1 MQMYRF
7 FNPSAYGTDK
17 YVIIVSAT
25 GVKAIDAYL
34 DRYHPN
40 CKGIHLS
47 KDVHRNNVVVMSISQ
62 KILQDGVVS
71 FHPIVAIEI
80 C

>member
-1 MQMYRF
+1 MHLYRF
-7 FNPSAYGTDK
+7 FNPSAYGADK
-17 YVIIVSAT
+17 YVLIVSAT
-25 GVKAIDAYL
+25 GVKAIDVYL
-34 DRYHPN
+34 DKYHPN

-47 KDVHRNNVVVMSISQ
+47 KDVHRNNVVVMSVST

-80 C
+80 K

>member
-1 MQMYRF
+1 MQLYRF
-7 FNPSAYGTDK
+7 INPSAYEADK
-17 YVIIVSAT
+17 CVLIVAAT

-47 KDVHRNNVVVMSISQ
+47 KDVHLKNVVVMSISRE
-62 KILQDGVVS
+62 ILQDGVVS

-80 C
+80 K

>member
-1 MQMYRF
+1 MHLYRF
-7 FNPSAYGTDK
+7 FNPSAYGVDK
-17 YVIIVSAT
+17 CVLIVSAT

-47 KDVHRNNVVVMSISQ
+47 KGVHLKNVVIMSISRE
-62 KILQDGVVS
+62 ILQDGVVS

-80 C
+80 K

>member
-1 MQMYRF
+1 MQLYRF
-7 FNPSAYGTDK
+7 FDPSAYGADK
-17 YVIIVSAT
+17 CVLIVSAT
-25 GVKAIDAYL
+25 GVKAIDTYL
-34 DRYHPN
+34 DKYHPN

-80 C
+80 S